1 MDGNSEDPSMTV
13 KLMMLFKLQ
22 QNKVVEKIIMGNI
35 SPFTPSSAPM
45 AKHDHGTHKLLHY
58 TNSRNGR
65 VIGPN
70 STNTS
75 SSPSL
80 STSPAKQLKRHNRIR
95 EMQATSFILSNSG
108 VVSAA
113 TNSMGKCYADTVAIG
128 NGAKT
133 SSNGGV
139 NSNEYFASHSPSEE
153 FLKLCQTFTWL
164 NDVKDDQRFADKFV
178 KRRKADA
185 SPTKS
190 GHLLVT
196 HNLGRYTKIE
206 QQTQQENKIL
216 YKLSEYYESGMMTVI
231 INYWFHKVGEFYKMG
246 NDDVFEAL
254 SENLKSANQSD
265 VSKLFEKVMLNNSL
279 ITRLFL

>member
-1 MDGNSEDPSMTV
+1 LLLTSTNTTQLLFNNNAASFNVSPPQNNTTNQHVNPNTFIRQLQSYMGLYPFVDALSKSAGWPTTAAEQPILLSQLGEDPSMTV

-128 NGAKT
+128 NGAKK
-133 SSNGGV
+133 
-139 NSNEYFASHSPSEE
+139 P
-153 FLKLCQTFTWL
+153 
-164 NDVKDDQRFADKFV
+164 D
-178 KRRKADA
+178 
-185 SPTKS
+185 
-190 GHLLVT
+190 
-196 HNLGRYTKIE
+196 
-206 QQTQQENKIL
+206 
-216 YKLSEYYESGMMTVI
+216 
-231 INYWFHKVGEFYKMG
+231 
-246 NDDVFEAL
+246 
-254 SENLKSANQSD
+254 
-265 VSKLFEKVMLNNSL
+265 L
-279 ITRLFL
+279 IYMNTAC